1 MIAASQKWEK
11 DLIDSLS
18 ECLINVPSNLGPKIG
33 EGNMGSVYHYI
44 HDGTEVAV
52 KTFKVNVSNE
62 KIIHSAK
69 NQHHFGYKKKFCIFC
84 NLH

>member
-1 MIAASQKWEK
+1 MQWLLQARNEK
-11 DLIDSLS
+11 KNLIDSLS
-18 ECLINVPSNLGPKIG
+18 ECHINVPSNLGPKIG

-62 KIIHSAK
+62 KLYILPNSC
-69 NQHHFGYKKKFCIFC
+69 KK
-84 NLH
+84 